1 MTGGD
6 SRSMRAREQ
15 RRNQLLAKR
24 RQARTRV
31 RLRRGQTLII
41 FALSFTVLL
50 GMAGLAIDVARAYDL
65 YARMQ
70 RAAEAG
76 VVAGVL
82 YMPTNYNTARI
93 PGDGLSAVSR
103 ASAEVVKNG
112 FGTALP
118 VNDPQSSACPATV
131 SSVEVAVCP
140 LATKPSNLRVTITER
155 LNVVFLSGLG
165 IQPITLQA
173 SAQAEYLPPVA
184 IASRQ
189 NYFGD
194 QMECTSGSGT
204 TACDPT
210 DNTQTHLQYFMATMN
225 GPADLKES
233 GDPYV
238 YCEEGNAQPAPSDPQ
253 FVNGLD
259 PTSSSNTYN
268 GYGTNHPQYPG
279 VPTGTTY
286 TGGINQYCGQPV
298 PGSKHGNPDY
308 QPAGYDGPMTAGQ
321 PLDGGYNY
329 AVNVSPSITSATL
342 WIFNPYYIP
351 NGTGNT
357 IDHFQDTG
365 STNYY
370 QGPMGEGI
378 GNRFDN
384 QHRDAPLFFFNTTF
398 TLYKVSNLFDRTTDG
413 SPVWTQTYKPYDA
426 TGADLTQHGCA
437 SNTVY
442 DPQYAGAN
450 TANTYHNPGSIQLN
464 APGECVAP
472 PTCEPVYG
480 SGIWSSWCEA
490 MAPGGSP
497 FSLQS
502 GTEYRLVVEVTGIV
516 ANATDPAD
524 PRGYDYNSTLQDG
537 YGQHAYALKLC
548 NGSPATAVNCDNGT
562 GGTSVTTNTN
572 LTIAAWNN
580 ADVTFQQQLGNA
592 PANPNNPQN
601 SCVSGGITSKY
612 ACMDLA
618 CIPSA
623 YAGRT
628 LTASFFDPGD
638 GSGDLYM
645 GVVPPPGS
653 SSNVNISYPSNVTSL
668 SGGAYDGDTVVQ
680 GHRGSDGYRPFNGL
694 WLNVTIQLGAAYQG
708 DCTGATPSSP
718 GWFQFVYMS
727 TNGNPG
733 DKLGVKFT
741 LVGSPVHLVPVSI
754 G

>member
-1 MTGGD
+1 MTHSD
-6 SRSMRAREQ
+6 TQSICARQQRRRQRQAQRQQDRTRAR
-15 RRNQLLAKR
+15 
-24 RQARTRV
+24 
-31 RLRRGQTLII
+31 LRKGQTLII

-50 GMAGLAIDVARAYDL
+50 GLAGLAIDVARAYDL
-65 YARMQ
+65 FARMQ

-82 YMPTNYNTARI
+82 YMPANYNTAR
-93 PGDGLSAVSR
+93 PGDGLSAVAR
-103 ASAEVVKNG
+103 ASMEVVKNG

-118 VNDPQSSACPATV
+118 YNDPQSSACPTDL

-140 LATKPSNLRVTITER
+140 LATKPGNLRVTITER
-155 LNVVFLSGLG
+155 LNVVLLSGLG
-165 IQPITLQA
+165 MQPITLQA

-238 YCEEGNAQPAPSDPQ
+238 YCEEGPSQPDASDIRFP
-253 FVNGLD
+253 NRLD
-259 PTSSSNTYN
+259 PTSSSPTYN
-268 GYGTNHPQYPG
+268 GYGTNHPQQ
-279 VPTGTTY
+279 TGITGSTTY
-286 TGGINQYCGQPV
+286 TGGISQYCGQPI
-298 PGSKHGNPDY
+298 PGTKAGNPDY
-308 QPAGYDGPMTAGQ
+308 QPDGYDGPMTKGQ
-321 PLDGGYNY
+321 LLDGGYNY
-329 AVNVSPSITSATL
+329 AINVSSSITNATL

-351 NGTGNT
+351 SGTGNT
-357 IDHFQDTG
+357 LDHFQDTG
-365 STNYY
+365 SANYY

-378 GNRFDN
+378 GGRFDG

-398 TLYKVSNLFDRTTDG
+398 TLYKVTNLFDRTTDNQ
-413 SPVWTQTYKPYDA
+413 VWSQTYQPYDA
-426 TGADLTQHGCA
+426 TSADLTQHGCA

-442 DPQYAGAN
+442 VPQYAGPG

-464 APGECVAP
+464 AAGECVAP
-472 PTCEPVYG
+472 PACEPVYG
-480 SGIWSSWCEA
+480 SNVWSSWCEA
-490 MAPGGSP
+490 LAPGGTP
-497 FSLQS
+497 FLLQPS
-502 GTEYRLVVEVTGIV
+502 TAYRLVVEVTGLRSS
-516 ANATDPAD
+516 TS
-524 PRGYDYNSTLQDG
+524 DYNSTKQDG

-580 ADVTFQQQLGNA
+580 DDVTFQQQLGNA

-601 SCVSGGITSKY
+601 SCVTGGITYKY

-618 CIPSA
+618 CIPSQ
-623 YAGRT
+623 YAGRIV
-628 LTASFFDPGD
+628 TASIFDPGD
-638 GSGDLYM
+638 GGGDLYM
-645 GVVPPPGS
+645 GVVAPPGS
-653 SSNVNISYPSNVTSL
+653 GTNVTITYPSNVTSL
-668 SGGAYDGDTVVQ
+668 SGGYDGDTVVQ

-694 WLNVTIQLGAAYQG
+694 WLDVTIQLGAAYQG
-708 DCTGATPSSP
+708 DCTGATPSSS

-727 TNGNPG
+727 NNGNPG
-733 DKLGVKFT
+733 DKLGVRFT
-741 LVGSPVHLVPVSI
+741 LVGSPVHLVPVSL